1 MSWEGWRAGEVPE
14 QPPRPAW
21 HHIPEEQP
29 GTTFP
34 SRRGLQPVLEQ
45 ADCCQSTDLGT
56 VFFFKSH
63 STTSIVFTQS
73 QWLPSRDRFP
83 PGLAVPPAQPSSSTL
98 EETCASLCGAAGWG
112 QDLPWALETPRS
124 GAVGPCGAA
133 GGPSA
138 RRGGGA
144 RVSLRVGICSSA
156 LPAEN
161 ARFVRHGHSWGSL
174 GEGAMER
181 AGLCRGSWPL
191 CCLQHS
197 CFLVSGRSPR
207 TQLLHPSSSRKLW
220 GLQDLVSKLSV
231 YWDLGGL
238 LITPGLV
245 IPGVP
250 ALVSTAEFAGV
261 FWWDWDPA
269 QPQRPALLCFVGT
282 KAAVGAGHP
291 RLCQHGPLPAHR
303 AGQPGSPA
311 PSVAGEWSVW

>member
-1 MSWEGWRAGEVPE
+1 MPVCVELLDGDR
-14 QPPRPAW
+14 
-21 HHIPEEQP
+21 
-29 GTTFP
+29 TFP
-34 SRRGLQPVLEQ
+34 GLWRL
-45 ADCCQSTDLGT
+45 
-56 VFFFKSH
+56 
-63 STTSIVFTQS
+63 
-73 QWLPSRDRFP
+73 
-83 PGLAVPPAQPSSSTL
+83 
-98 EETCASLCGAAGWG
+98 
-112 QDLPWALETPRS
+112 PRS

-161 ARFVRHGHSWGSL
+161 ARFVRHGHSWSSL

-311 PSVAGEWSVW
+311 PSVAGNGQCGEKGATGAHRMPLPLQLKLFLTGKSWSCCSESLPAFLVLKESGH